1 MKKLLPP
8 REKAFVCTS
17 LTSSCIVMYV
27 GMACI
32 VRNDDVSFTRNR
44 RVKKR
49 IRKTSFGFFLNE
61 LLSWIG
67 PHLDL
72 HVGADGELSGI
83 HKN

>member
-1 MKKLLPP
+1 
-8 REKAFVCTS
+8 
-17 LTSSCIVMYV
+17 MYV

-49 IRKTSFGFFLNE
+49 IILHRKTSFGFFLNE

-67 PHLDL
+67 THLDL
-72 HVGADGELSGI
+72 HVGPDGELSGI